1 MQDDKKKWMDVWTEN
16 YLNKSPIAI
25 DIMSRAK
32 ITYKGDPYIPWALM
46 LRGLYM
52 LDPDAEVEKV
62 MSRPDGYLEETVDHS
77 YVFTDRMVLVTE
89 NETEKARSKVVA
101 TVVSHFV
108 KVRVKFMGKW
118 FEEVYPIQ
126 EKDYSASKIY
136 DQNMV
141 NKALQRCMARVI
153 SLATGIGWSL
163 YEQTEIPQFET
174 DEKPKAQVAPLIDV
188 TPTVVDDSAK
198 KVDDTV
204 DDLARLIIENAT
216 NPATATQLDAYN
228 VILSKK
234 YAWEGNPL
242 ALSVTDSYDT
252 LVSKL
257 SMLDAPK
264 KLLTG
269 MKRVL
274 GVN

>member
-1 MQDDKKKWMDVWTEN
+1 MQDDKKKWIDVWTEN
-16 YLNKSPIAI
+16 YLNKSTIAV

-32 ITYKGDPYIPWALM
+32 STYKGDPYIPWALM

-62 MSRPDGYLEETVDHS
+62 MNKNYVDDNTDHS
-77 YVFTDRMVLVTE
+77 YVFTDRMMLVTE

-163 YEQTEIPQFET
+163 YEQTEIPQFES
-174 DEKPKAQVAPLIDV
+174 DEKPKTPVAPLIDV
-188 TPTVVDDSAK
+188 TPPVVEDSAK

-204 DDLARLIIENAT
+204 DDLARLIIEYAT